1 MTRSDILPHILPNI
15 LGDATPEQL
24 ERAAALN
31 HTELFGL
38 DAVALGG
45 VVRQGDGLTWTYA
58 GTNVESII
66 PFPALEED
74 KASAQLDQ
82 LIADYL
88 LHPPKGA
95 GCWSLDPPQPK
106 DLGVR
111 LLARGFQPGWRPCWM
126 VLDLE
131 KMLPPYPTPKG
142 LQVTADNLTPL
153 QDIEHLPYARA
164 IIPPRPSPGQ
174 PPNGRSSPDQT
185 FPGQLSSDA
194 QPDQPAGLQRFV
206 ATLNKKV
213 VGHSGVLLT
222 KGAYGV
228 AGIYHVGVVPGA
240 RKKGIG
246 KAVVMAACL
255 YARERGYRYAVLNA
269 TGRRMYEQLGFKW
282 IGDGWTWWLKM
293 DRLLAQPPVKE
304 AIELAEAI
312 GRGDL
317 EALERLKT
325 SEALKQLEDP
335 GRLKALAHA
344 FDPAV
349 LQKPLTNGMTLM
361 QLAVHCGQPASGEWL
376 LQQGCTYQVLD
387 AWDLGWKDRAARLLQ
402 EHPEQANELYTPWN
416 KTLLHVAAERNDPEL
431 ARLVL
436 SARPQLKIKDKAYQS
451 TALDWA
457 RHFGHEEIARLIRSG
472 GK

>member
-1 MTRSDILPHILPNI
+1 MTRSDRLSNVLSDIRPDVLPHILR
-15 LGDATPEQL
+15 DASPAQL
-24 ERAAALN
+24 EQAAALN
-31 HTELFGL
+31 HAELFGL
-38 DAVALGG
+38 DAIALGG
-45 VVRQGDGLTWTYA
+45 VVRQADGLTWTYA
-58 GTNVESII
+58 GPNVESII

-74 KASAQLDQ
+74 KAGAQLDR
-82 LIADYL
+82 LITDYL
-88 LHPPKGA
+88 LQPPKGA
-95 GCWSLDPPQPK
+95 GCWSLDPPHPK

-131 KMLPPYPTPKG
+131 RMLPPYPTPKG
-142 LQVTADNLTPL
+142 LQVAADNLTPL

-164 IIPPRPSPGQ
+164 VIPPRPSPGE
-174 PPNGRSSPDQT
+174 PSS
-185 FPGQLSSDA
+185 GQLSSEK
-194 QPDQPAGLQRFV
+194 QPDQPDGLQRFV

-222 KGAYGV
+222 KGAFGV

-255 YARERGYRYAVLNA
+255 YAKERGYRYAVLNA

-293 DRLLAQPPVKE
+293 DRLLAHPPVKE
-304 AIELAEAI
+304 EIELAEAI
-312 GRGDL
+312 GRSDL

-325 SEALKQLEDP
+325 
-335 GRLKALAHA
+335 LAHP
-344 FDPAV
+344 FDPAR

-376 LQQGCTYQVLD
+376 LQQGCTYRVLD

-402 EHPEQANELYTPWN
+402 EHPELANELYNPWN
-416 KTLLHVAAERNDPEL
+416 NTLLHVAAERNDPEL

-436 SARPQLKIKDKAYQS
+436 AARPQLRIKDKAYQS

-457 RHFGHEEIARLIRSG
+457 LHFGHEEIARLIRTG